1 MALASTSRAVG
12 AVTQTLRERLTTL
25 MGTAVD
31 QVTVGRPEPPAGN
44 ILGSRLN
51 LFLYEIHVDEYLR
64 NESLDDGQP
73 APLWLVLHYLV
84 TAFDE
89 GGESDNIEAHDIL
102 GTAMRALHAINFL
115 QPTAGTSDPLR
126 DNPNELKVTFD
137 AATADLL
144 SKLMQGPDMKY
155 RCSAA
160 FQVRP
165 VLLAPSEPPAYSQL
179 VGVDYVAGGL
189 LIGERGIH
197 IGVEPS
203 LGPSL
208 TSVVP
213 AKFEPGATL
222 QVTGDDLHLEGISM
236 QMADVVLPI
245 TSKSPSMIQCVV
257 PPTLN
262 AGNVLPA
269 GSQPITAVHTLS
281 TGRKYSSN
289 SLTGGLLPHLDT
301 ATASSVVPID
311 PSPGAPVTAV
321 IDLAGFLLSTPS
333 DAVFM
338 GLSLNGKVI
347 RLFDQF
353 IRPTADQKTLRLAI
367 PVESAVPTGNY
378 RVILRVNGQQ
388 ALNSPGVTL

>member
-1 MALASTSRAVG
+1 MALASTSRAIG
-12 AVTQTLRERLTTL
+12 AVTQTLRERLTSLLGAT
-25 MGTAVD
+25 VD

-64 NESLDDGQP
+64 NLSLDEGQP
-73 APLWLVLHYLV
+73 APLWLVLHYLI

-89 GGESDNIEAHDIL
+89 NGESDNIEAHDII
-102 GTAMRALHAINFL
+102 GAAMRVLHAINFL

-165 VLLAPSEPPAYSQL
+165 VLLAPSEPPVYSQL
-179 VGVDYVAGGL
+179 VGVDYTAGGA

-222 QVTGDDLHLEGISM
+222 QITGDDLHLEGITM

-245 TSKSPSMIQCVV
+245 ANKSPSLVQCVV
-257 PPTLN
+257 PLALK
-262 AGNVLPA
+262 AGNLLPA
-269 GSQPITAVHTLS
+269 GSQAITAVQTLP

-289 SLTGGLLPHLDT
+289 AITGGLLPHVDT
-301 ATASSVVPID
+301 ATPSGVTPID

-321 IDLAGFLLSTPS
+321 IDLTGFLLSTSS
-333 DAVFM
+333 DAVFL
-338 GLSLNGKVI
+338 GLSRDGTVV

-353 IRPTADQKTLRLAI
+353 TRPTADQKTLRLTIAT
-367 PVESAVPTGNY
+367 EAAVPPGTY
-378 RVILRVNGQQ
+378 RIILRVNGQQ
-388 ALNSPGVTL
+388 ALNSPAVTL